1 MFKIIN
7 VKQAT
12 FIYSPFSG
20 FNTASL
26 GIFVRGGARL
36 EEKKVKGVAHFVEHM
51 LFKGSKNFSYKE
63 IKREIEGRGGTLN
76 GFTSQE
82 VTAFYAYFLKKNL
95 KITLEILLD
104 MILNPLFE
112 EKELEKERK
121 VILEEIKMYND
132 LPSYRAL
139 SLLDKILWEG
149 HPLGEDIIGDFS
161 TVGRISRQDLIRF
174 KEAFYQPKNFVIGFV
189 GDVDEKEVVK
199 LLEKKLSLGKI
210 PKRKKL
216 KSPYFLKKIKTVTE
230 EKKLD
235 QTHLC
240 IGFRAP
246 SYRSRLRFAA
256 ELIHVILGANMSSR
270 LFEEL
275 RERKGLCYEV
285 SSEVKKYKDSGAF
298 IIHTGLDKEKVV
310 LALDCILKEL
320 KKIKEKRV
328 SRKELA
334 RAKDYFLGQLSM
346 SMEKP
351 QSRLFYL
358 VESYIALDKI
368 LVFKEIEECIHKIDS
383 SLILNLANK
392 IFDFSKVCISCVG
405 NIDKDVEERIRKTVG
420 KYC

>member
-1 MFKIIN
+1 MFKIIK

-12 FIYSPFSG
+12 FIYSPLSN

-26 GIFVRGGARL
+26 GVFIRGGARL
-36 EEKKVKGVAHFVEHM
+36 EEKRVKGVAHFVEHM
-51 LFKGSKNFSYKE
+51 LFKGSKDFSYKE

-104 MILNPLFE
+104 MVLNPIFE

-161 TVGRISRQDLIRF
+161 TVERISRDDLRRF
-174 KEAFYQPKNFVIGFV
+174 KEEFYQPKNLVIGFV
-189 GDVDEKEVVK
+189 GDVDEGEVVK
-199 LLEKKLSLGKI
+199 LLEKKLPLGKM
-210 PKRKKL
+210 PKMKKL
-216 KSPYFLKKIKTVTE
+216 RPPPSLKRIKTAKE

-240 IGFRAP
+240 VGFRAP

-256 ELIHVILGANMSSR
+256 ELIHIILGANMSSR

-275 RERKGLCYEV
+275 REKKGLCYEV
-285 SSEVKKYKDSGAF
+285 STEVKKYKDSGAF
-298 IIHTGLDKEKVV
+298 IIHTGLDKEKAI

-320 KKIKEKRV
+320 KRIKEKKV
-328 SRKELA
+328 SEKELE

-346 SMEKP
+346 SMERP
-351 QSRLFYL
+351 QSRLFHL

-368 LVFKEIEECIHKIDS
+368 LIFKEIEECIHKIGPFQ
-383 SLILNLANK
+383 ILNLANK
-392 IFDFSKVCISCVG
+392 IFDFSKICVSCVG
-405 NIDKDVEERIRKTVG
+405 NIDKDIEKRMKKVID
-420 KYC
+420 KYY